1 MIQRGIK
8 DIVLDLNTKVREITS
23 AFPPIEHFM
32 LSAQLRSGA
41 AGLVVHTHE
50 SLSLGPD
57 NSYNLKNVCC
67 AAKEISI
74 LIGQAW
80 LRNYISN
87 SQRIDLSQQVSKIKT
102 QVIELTGKLKTNN

>member
-8 DIVLDLNTKVREITS
+8 EIVLDLNTKVREITS
-23 AFPPIEHFM
+23 AFPPSEHFM
-32 LSAQLRSGA
+32 LSAQLRNGA
-41 AGLVVHTHE
+41 AGLVVHTYE
-50 SLSLGPD
+50 SFSLGPN
-57 NSYNLKNVCC
+57 NSYNVKSVCG

-87 SQRIDLSQQVSKIKT
+87 SQHIDLAQQVSKIKI
-102 QVIELTGKLKTNN
+102 QVVELTGKLKTNN